1 MSRASSP
8 LSLATIEQEILAGG
22 LENVGSG
29 RGVMARPAGNNSLT
43 FFMNDEDV
51 DEEEEEAEME
61 GVAEDV
67 TIDNLSME
75 LSSLDTSQTSQA
87 SVEEETS
94 KQRERVLTDK
104 YLAGQLSFKDF
115 VSEINGEED
124 DEEEL
129 VSDDDEEWR
138 PPGKRVKPGKT
149 SRATSPESAKNK
161 SNRESFEEEL
171 EQSQKSQLKRKKKVG
186 GGTRR
191 KRLDPALQGLMGE
204 ANLRFARG
212 DAETAER
219 MCMEVIRQDPTAP
232 EPFQTLATLYEEQGE
247 IERSLQFGL
256 LAAHLAP
263 QDGEEWARLADMSLE
278 QGEMVQA
285 ADCYRKAVDADPGVA
300 RYHFTRAGLL
310 ERMGDKKGALRCYKR
325 LLADLNMDQGEEFM
339 QATKA
344 IATLLHD
351 KEDLEEAKKYFEEAF
366 SRHGDCVTSEDVNL
380 FLELLITLNQSQ
392 QALTICCEWCSVQ
405 FSADQSHK
413 DLSNLE
419 PEDQLAAFTELLV
432 PEDLAADIRAKL
444 VVILVGLRAS
454 HLTTE
459 LCEMFLEAETDQ
471 FGDLMLD
478 MGEAMLKEKLWTKAL
493 PFYEKLVESERYG
506 EAAVWLQLAECQANT
521 NLLEMAEKSYRKVV
535 ELAPHVYQARLQLS
549 LIMHKLGRAEDALDT
564 LRQDEQQE
572 LLNPHL
578 MFERCQMLLAEN
590 KIEEFLSK
598 GKLLFSRHFV
608 TIRNKDELHAISS
621 AKKMSSKN
629 KALNEVRNFRCEPL
643 TEEFG
648 PEFGT
653 TGKITVEQEFGM
665 FRRMCEILFEQE
677 RYVELQRVTF
687 SALGSPVFTRKAE
700 IIKECEFLCL
710 LSSFFN
716 GDSYHA
722 YNLVRELVIK
732 NVNNNSVWNLFNLV
746 IMRADDVRHNRFL
759 MRLMSRNPDNLALGI
774 LNGHNCLVAG
784 TYKYSL
790 GEYMS
795 AFKADSSNP
804 LVALML
810 GLTFCHMACQKFSAK
825 KHSLVV
831 QACSFL
837 NTYKSLRGDCQEV
850 NYNIG
855 RAMHQLSLLPAALFY
870 YKKGLEMGPSIKQ
883 EEGKDGHNM
892 FDLSREIAFNMSLI
906 YSSSGNMD
914 LARMYTEK
922 YITV

>member
-1 MSRASSP
+1 MDDSNVDMD
-8 LSLATIEQEILAGG
+8 LSYIEQEILTGG
-22 LENVGSG
+22 VENFGSG
-29 RGVMARPAGNNSLT
+29 RGVMARPSGNNRMT
-43 FFMNDEDV
+43 FFMNDEAD
-51 DEEEEEAEME
+51 DMEAD
-61 GVAEDV
+61 GNIEDSV
-67 TIDNLSME
+67 INNLTEDMST
-75 LSSLDTSQTSQA
+75 LDTSLSQLSQA
-87 SVEEETS
+87 SGEEDNS

-115 VSEINGEED
+115 VSEINNEED
-124 DEEEL
+124 EEDEIDSEE
-129 VSDDDEEWR
+129 DEEWK
-138 PPGKRVKPGKT
+138 PPGKKVKSGKV
-149 SRATSPESAKNK
+149 SRATTPEAKPAKESTEEDFSQSHK
-161 SNRESFEEEL
+161 SN
-171 EQSQKSQLKRKKKVG
+171 KRKSKG
-186 GGTRR
+186 GSGGVRR

-278 QGEMVQA
+278 QGNMAQA
-285 ADCYRKAVDADPGVA
+285 ADCLRKAIDADPTAA
-300 RYHFTRAGLL
+300 RYHFSRAELL

-325 LLADLNMDQGEEFM
+325 LLGDLTMEQGDEYI

-344 IATLLHD
+344 IAALLHE
-351 KEDLEEAKKYFEEAF
+351 KEALEEAKKHFEDAF
-366 SRHGDCVTSEDVNL
+366 SRHSDCVTNEDVNL
-380 FLELLITLNQSQ
+380 FLELLLSLNHYQ
-392 QALTICCEWCSVQ
+392 QALTACCEWCGVQ
-405 FSADQSHK
+405 FSAEQSHV

-419 PEDQLAAFTELLV
+419 PEDQLAAFNELLV
-432 PEDLAADIRAKL
+432 PDELAADIRAKL
-444 VVILVGLRAS
+444 VIILVSLRAD
-454 HLTTE
+454 HLTGD
-459 LCEMFLEAETDQ
+459 LCDMFLEANTEE
-471 FGDLMLD
+471 FGDLILD
-478 MGEAMLKEKLWTKAL
+478 IGESMMKGKLWEKAL
-493 PFYEKLVESERYG
+493 PFLEKLVESEKYG
-506 EAAVWLQLAECQANT
+506 EAAVWLQLAECQANS
-521 NLLEMAEKSYRKVV
+521 NRLEMAEESYKRVV
-535 ELAPHVYQARLQLS
+535 ELAPHVYEARLQLS

-564 LRQDEQQE
+564 LHQDEQQE

-578 MFERCQMLLAEN
+578 MFERCQMLLSEN
-590 KIEEFLSK
+590 KIEEFLVK

-629 KALNEVRNFRCEPL
+629 KALTEVRNFRCEPL
-643 TEEFG
+643 YEEFG
-648 PEFGT
+648 PEFDT
-653 TGKITVEQEFGM
+653 ESKITVEQEFGM
-665 FRRMCEILFEQE
+665 YRKMCEILFEQQ
-677 RYVELQRVTF
+677 RYVELQRLTF
-687 SALGSPVFTRKAE
+687 SALGSPVFARKPE
-700 IIKECEFLCL
+700 IVKECEFLCL

-795 AFKADSSNP
+795 AFKSDSSNP

-810 GLTFCHMACQKFSAK
+810 GLTFTHMACQKFSAK

-870 YKKGLEMGPSIKQ
+870 YKKGLEMGPNIPQ
-883 EEGKDGHNM
+883 EAGKTGHNM

-906 YSSSGNMD
+906 YSSSGNLD